1 MDETGVEKTEAID
14 LVMQHGETGEFLLIM
29 IEPREWD
36 GSHERLVQL
45 QDKLNTYLTYALDGQ
60 FKQENPEAE
69 GMPIRIH
76 LDYEHEPD
84 AVSLG
89 FLDAAMEAIA
99 EHNIGFT
106 WSFIGDDEP
115 E

>member
-1 MDETGVEKTEAID
+1 MDETGVEKTEVID

-69 GMPIRIH
+69 GAAIRIH
-76 LDYEHEPD
+76 LDYEYEPD

-89 FLDAAMEAIA
+89 FLDAAKDAIA
-99 EHNIGFT
+99 EHTIGFT
-106 WSFIGDDEP
+106 WSLIGDDEP